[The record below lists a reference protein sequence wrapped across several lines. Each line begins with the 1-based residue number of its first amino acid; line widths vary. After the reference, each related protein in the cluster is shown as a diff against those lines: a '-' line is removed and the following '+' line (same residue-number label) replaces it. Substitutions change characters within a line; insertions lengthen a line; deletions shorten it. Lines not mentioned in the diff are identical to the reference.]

1 MKQLEACLHRYNDV
15 LEKKRL
21 LGLDSESNRSN
32 HQARMNEQLQYQ
44 ARTKSETSILNS
56 FKKEHFE
63 LKLHLSEKQ
72 DEAKTLRTEDKHD

>member
-1 MKQLEACLHRYNDV
+1 
-15 LEKKRL
+15 
-21 LGLDSESNRSN
+21 
-32 HQARMNEQLQYQ
+32 MNEQLQYQ

-56 FKKEHFE
+56 LKKEHFE